1 MAYREK
7 VPPTWDGFQEICD
20 SFKNHP
26 TIDDLI
32 AGIQCKKTKADQILF
47 ITEML
52 RGSHS
57 LLDKSLYRLGEV
69 SQNYNGS
76 WAPPKL
82 YNYGLSEQCLSDFQS
97 ILKRWLSLLKITTP
111 RYNSCSTNSTEQSYY
126 TASYLTKRPYEL
138 DMWGPA
144 SYGRLVF
151 DLYEEMKVVLAH
163 LEEGKQLCLDVKQ
176 KEDEINQDP
185 EWKEQLHDDQF
196 QKLAE
201 MNSDRIEKRY
211 HQGIVDTDN
220 RIYQQMTSSAS
231 KLEFKSNG
239 YHKYNEQ
246 ECTEYVVTVS
256 TLELQEN
263 NITPIEKKLWSDNF
277 GMIKLVRYALAHLDD
292 LLEVANNGKFAKYE
306 TLELIKWCDVK
317 ESSKRHEDSERI
329 LFEYIKANY
338 HGNHSWYG
346 WPSIFELNKI
356 VKESV
361 HEQITYST
369 RFERKLNRFLVESGI
384 KREQITGEKPENLN
398 G

>member
-1 MAYREK
+1 MGYIDK
-7 VPPTWDGFQEICD
+7 VPPTWDGFQEIFD
-20 SFKNHP
+20 SFKNRP

-32 AGIQCKKTKADQILF
+32 AGIQSKKTKADQLLG

-82 YNYGLSEQCLSDFQS
+82 YDYGLSEQCLTKSHS
-97 ILKRWLSLLKITTP
+97 IVKRWLSLLKITTP
-111 RYNSCSTNSTEQSYY
+111 RYNSRSANATEQSYY

-144 SYGRLVF
+144 SYGTLVY
-151 DLYEEMKVVLAH
+151 DLYDEMNVVLEH
-163 LEEGKQLCLDVKQ
+163 LEDGKQLCQDVKQ
-176 KEDEINQDP
+176 KEDEINRDP
-185 EWKEQLHDDQF
+185 EWKEQLHDAQF
-196 QKLAE
+196 QRLAE
-201 MNSDRIEKRY
+201 MNSEQIEKRY
-211 HQGIVDTDN
+211 QRGIVDTDN
-220 RIYQQMTSSAS
+220 RIYQQMASSAS

-239 YHKYNEQ
+239 YHKFNEK
-246 ECTEYVVTVS
+246 ECVEYVVTVS

-263 NITPIEKKLWSDNF
+263 NITPTEHKLWGDNF
-277 GMIKLVRYALAHLDD
+277 AKIKLVRYVLAHLDD
-292 LLEVANNGKFAKYE
+292 LLKAAKNGKFGKDE
-306 TLELIKWCDVK
+306 TLELIKWCDVAA
-317 ESSKRHEDSERI
+317 SPKRHEDSERI

-338 HGNHSWYG
+338 QGNHFFYG

-361 HEQITYST
+361 QEQMNYST
-369 RFERKLNRFLVESGI
+369 RFERKLNRLLVDSGI
-384 KREQITGEKPENLN
+384 KREHITGEKPDNLN

>member
-1 MAYREK
+1 MGYKEK
-7 VPPTWDGFQEICD
+7 VTPTWDGFQEICD
-20 SFKNHP
+20 SFENHP

-32 AGIQCKKTKADQILF
+32 AGIQSRKTKPEQILNVTKE
-47 ITEML
+47 I
-52 RGSHS
+52 RDCHS

-76 WAPPKL
+76 WAPRKL
-82 YNYGLSEQCLSDFQS
+82 YDYGLSEQCLTKSQS

-111 RYNSCSTNSTEQSYY
+111 RYNSRSSNATEQSYY

-144 SYGRLVF
+144 SYGTLMY
-151 DLYEEMKVVLAH
+151 DLYEEMNVVLEH
-163 LEEGKQLCLDVKQ
+163 LEDGKQLCLDVKQ
-176 KEDEINQDP
+176 KEDEINQNP
-185 EWKEQLHDDQF
+185 EWKEQLHDEQF
-196 QKLAE
+196 QRLAE
-201 MNSDRIEKRY
+201 MNSDRIEKCY
-211 HQGIVDTDN
+211 QQGIVDTDN
-220 RIYQQMTSSAS
+220 RIYQQMASSAS

-239 YHKYNEQ
+239 FHKYNEQ
-246 ECTEYVVTVS
+246 ECAEYVVNVS

-263 NITPIEKKLWSDNF
+263 NITPTEKKLWGDNF
-277 GMIKLVRYALAHLDD
+277 GKIKLVRYVLAHLNY
-292 LLEVANNGKFAKYE
+292 LLVVSKNGKFDKAE
-306 TLELIKWCDVK
+306 TLELIKWCSVE

-338 HGNHSWYG
+338 QGSHSFYG

-361 HEQITYST
+361 QEQITYST